1 MDRILAKDLAFVPQK
16 VDKKLG
22 SGFNALASSGGRA
35 VLINSCL
42 DSIANYAMGFYL
54 FDEGNHHKMDM
65 SRARFFWEGVGDKRK
80 YHMVKWEV
88 LCKPKEFGGM
98 GFSDT
103 RIRNICLL
111 SRWVFRLEN
120 DSQDLSCQIL
130 SKKYMGDRGFLLSE
144 CKGSP
149 FWTSLHKIKQWFKM
163 ATSYEIGDGRKT
175 LFWHD
180 VWFGNCPLRIMF
192 PALFE
197 CCEQLDIS
205 VNEALRDGGLN
216 LSFCRSFG
224 PRGWI
229 SGRSWGRFLVR
240 CV

>member
-1 MDRILAKDLAFVPQK
+1 MSGLKINYQKSEVFGVGLDPDQIRRVANSFNCNVGKFPMTYLGLPISMDRILAKDLAFAPQK

-22 SGFNALASSGGRA
+22 SGFNALASS

-54 FDEGNHHKMDM
+54 FDEGNHHKMGM
-65 SRARFFWEGVGDKRK
+65 SRARFFWEGVGEKRK

-111 SRWVFRLEN
+111 SKWIFRLEN

-130 SKKYMGDRGFLLSE
+130 RKKYMGDKGFFMSD
-144 CKGSP
+144 CKGSQ
-149 FWTSLHKIKQWFKM
+149 FWISLHKIK
-163 ATSYEIGDGRKT
+163 
-175 LFWHD
+175 
-180 VWFGNCPLRIMF
+180 
-192 PALFE
+192 
-197 CCEQLDIS
+197 
-205 VNEALRDGGLN
+205 
-216 LSFCRSFG
+216 
-224 PRGWI
+224 
-229 SGRSWGRFLVR
+229 
-240 CV
+240 